1 MPAQARELGAVPRTI
16 ERDERSPDM
25 TTRLTA
31 QREDRT
37 AARHL
42 ELTTDGIEADH
53 AEARPVTHARDGVAL
68 ARVLLRDF
76 HALLAR
82 HLRAALSAIR
92 RETMRYAPAQRRSAE
107 RGDHRDPALASD
119 VPGAGS
125 SNFQGLNRV
134 ALCPG
139 QRRGWPGTPAA
150 ASVRAV
156 KRSFFVLALAA
167 LTGAGIASLASACSS
182 DSPSATAAGAD
193 AAVITTDAPSSDGSK
208 ADAASD
214 AGTGTGPSTCE
225 VTRAYTVD
233 CTAGSDA
240 GDQLTCGSAKFDAWC
255 ALNDQAINSD
265 AYRRAEA
272 TCLTH
277 ANCDGRAR
285 RDCEYRTYAMATPTT
300 AQTSLVAAYC
310 QTCEPMDTAGCAKR
324 KTTYDPS
331 KGPSSTD
338 DVFVAAWELNDTLA
352 DQIRTTCTGKALD
365 GGIAAQVD
373 GGAPNPCL
381 KAFGNCAGD
390 IYVNALPDCPK

>member
-1 MPAQARELGAVPRTI
+1 MPAQACELSVARSTI

-31 QREDRT
+31 QREDWT
-37 AARHL
+37 AARDL
-42 ELTTDGIEADH
+42 ELTTDGIETDEE
-53 AEARPVTHARDGVAL
+53 EARPVTHAREGVAI
-68 ARVLLRDF
+68 APLLVRDLHTLF
-76 HALLAR
+76 AR
-82 HLRAALSAIR
+82 HLRPAGDCTMCNDAPRASAAEVGESR
-92 RETMRYAPAQRRSAE
+92 WPSR
-107 RGDHRDPALASD
+107 PALASD
-119 VPGAGS
+119 VPRSGS
-125 SNFQGLNRV
+125 SDFKRLNLV
-134 ALCPG
+134 TLCPK
-139 QRRGWPGTPAA
+139 QCVGWPGTAYA

-156 KRSFFVLALAA
+156 KRSFFVLALAG
-167 LTGAGIASLASACSS
+167 LTGGGIAAVVSACSS
-182 DSPSATAAGAD
+182 DSSSATTAGGD
-193 AAVITTDAPSSDGSK
+193 AASTTDAPRNDGGK
-208 ADAASD
+208 TDAAFD
-214 AGTGTGPSTCE
+214 AGPGTGTCE

-233 CTAGSDA
+233 CSVGSDA
-240 GDQLTCGSAKFDAWC
+240 GDPLTCGAAKFDAWC

-272 TCLTH
+272 TCLTRV
-277 ANCDGRAR
+277 NCDGVAR

-300 AQTSLVAAYC
+300 AQASLVAAYC

-352 DQIRTTCTGKALD
+352 DQIRTTCTGTALD
-365 GGIAAQVD
+365 GGVASQVD
-373 GGAPNPCL
+373 AGAANPCL